1 MIEQWREA
9 SDSVDGGKKH
19 IERAKDKR
27 NLSANHRSRSRR
39 EREGKSRDGKKRASS
54 GSPSRSTSGGHH
66 PQSQSREPSRSR
78 VKKTKARTSS
88 DGMLSAKSADGYCQK
103 KDRVYEYLDRPE
115 DADGGECVFSA

>member
-9 SDSVDGGKKH
+9 SDSVDGGGKKH
-19 IERAKDKR
+19 IERAKDKK
-27 NLSANHRSRSRR
+27 NLSADRRSR
-39 EREGKSRDGKKRASS
+39 RDGKKRASS
-54 GSPSRSTSGGHH
+54 GSPSRSMSGGRH

-88 DGMLSAKSADGYCQK
+88 DGKLRAKSADGYGRK
-103 KDRVYEYLDRPE
+103 KDRVYEYVDRPE